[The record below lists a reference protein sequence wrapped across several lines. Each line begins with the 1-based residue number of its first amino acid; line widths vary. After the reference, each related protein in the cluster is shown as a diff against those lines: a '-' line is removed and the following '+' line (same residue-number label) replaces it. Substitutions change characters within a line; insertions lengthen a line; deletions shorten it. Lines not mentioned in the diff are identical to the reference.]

1 MDASALSHPQIEAV
15 ETTLL
20 ESTENMSEDISKN
33 IHEVDMALSSR

>member
-20 ESTENMSEDISKN
+20 ELTEEDISKN
-33 IHEVDMALSSR
+33 IQEVDMALSSR